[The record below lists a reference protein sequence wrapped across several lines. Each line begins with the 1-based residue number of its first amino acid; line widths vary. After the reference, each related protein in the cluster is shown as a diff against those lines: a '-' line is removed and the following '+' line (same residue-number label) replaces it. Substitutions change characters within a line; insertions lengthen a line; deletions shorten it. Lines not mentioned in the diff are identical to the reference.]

1 MSSRLPKLA
10 LRNVGRNRRR
20 SLITGVTIVFGVAM
34 VLIVRGFTGGMAKM
48 MTEDVVQGRAGAI
61 QVHRAGYLDNADSV
75 PLKLNLPY
83 SDGLRAKMASVPHVK
98 GVTGRITF
106 NGLVS
111 NGAQQTMFIGRGL
124 DLDHEQEACPR
135 SRTLVAKGD
144 PLETADGTNVTLLG
158 FELGE
163 SFHVDPGAMVTLQS
177 TSPSG
182 RSNALDLKVKG
193 LTTSSFPFENKRV
206 VTLPL
211 GTAQQLVGL
220 EGKVTEYVLGIDDLA
235 YLDETAEALRAAL
248 GPEYEVHTWKD
259 LQPFVRDLIARSNFV
274 LGAVAFVLFIIV
286 LTGIINTMLMSVF
299 ERVREI
305 GTLLAVGVRRRQ
317 VMQMFLIEA
326 AVIGAAGGVVGATIG
341 RTLLFVLSER
351 GIPFKLSGL
360 SGANVLRPFATNGF
374 TLAAIAVA
382 LLGAVGAALWP
393 AFRASRL
400 NPVEA
405 LRS

>member
-34 VLIVRGFTGGMAKM
+34 VLVVRGFTGGMAAM
-48 MTEDVVQGRAGAI
+48 MTDDVVQGRSGAI
-61 QVHRAGYLDNADSV
+61 QIHRAGYIDSADSV
-75 PLKLNLPY
+75 PTKLNLPY
-83 SDGLRAKMASVPHVK
+83 TDELRAKIAAVPHVS

-111 NGAQQTMFIGRGL
+111 NGSQQTMFIGRGL
-124 DLDHEQEACPR
+124 DLTHEQEACPKA
-135 SRTLVAKGD
+135 RTLVAKGA
-144 PLETADGTNVTLLG
+144 PLEPTDGTAVTLLG
-158 FELGE
+158 FELAQ
-163 SFHVDPGAMVTLQS
+163 SFKVDPDAMVTLQS
-177 TSPSG
+177 SSPTG

-220 EGKVTEYVLGIDDLA
+220 ESRVTEYVLAVDDLQF
-235 YLDETAEALRAAL
+235 LDQTAEALRSTL
-248 GPEYEVHTWKD
+248 GPEYEVHTWRE

-274 LGAVAFVLFIIV
+274 LGAIAFVLFIIV

-305 GTLLAVGVRRRQ
+305 GTLLAVGVRRAQ

-326 AVIGAAGGVVGATIG
+326 GVIGIAGGLAGALVGRIV
-341 RTLLFVLSER
+341 LFIFNTR
-351 GIPFKLSGL
+351 GIPIQLSGL
-360 SGANVLRPFATNGF
+360 SGSNVLRPFATNGF
-374 TLAAIAVA
+374 TLAAIVVAV
-382 LLGAVGAALWP
+382 LGALFAALWP

>member
-34 VLIVRGFTGGMAKM
+34 VLVVRGFTGGMAAM
-48 MTEDVVQGRAGAI
+48 MTDDVVQGRSGAI
-61 QVHRAGYLDNADSV
+61 QIHRAGYVDSADSV
-75 PLKLNLPY
+75 PTKLNLPY
-83 SDGLRAKMASVPHVK
+83 TDELRAKIAAVPHVK
-98 GVTGRITF
+98 AVTGRITF

-111 NGAQQTMFIGRGL
+111 NGTQQTMFVGRGM
-124 DLDHEQEACPR
+124 DLAHEQEACPKA
-135 SRTLVAKGD
+135 RTLVAKGA
-144 PLETADGTNVTLLG
+144 PLEPTDGTAVTLLG
-158 FELGE
+158 FELAE
-163 SFHVDPGAMVTLQS
+163 SFKVDPGAMVTLQS
-177 TSPSG
+177 SSPTG

-220 EGKVTEYVLGIDDLA
+220 DGRVTEYVLGVDDLQF
-235 YLDETAEALRAAL
+235 LDQTAEALRAAL
-248 GPEYEVHTWKD
+248 GPEYEVHTWRE

-274 LGAVAFVLFIIV
+274 LGAIAFVLFIIV

-305 GTLLAVGVRRRQ
+305 GTLLAVGVRRAQ

-326 AVIGAAGGVVGATIG
+326 GVIGIAGGLAGALVGRIV
-341 RTLLFVLSER
+341 LFIFNTR
-351 GIPFKLSGL
+351 GIPIQLSGL
-360 SGANVLRPFATNGF
+360 SGSNVLRPFATNGF
-374 TLAAIAVA
+374 TLAAIVVAV
-382 LLGAVGAALWP
+382 LGALFAALWP